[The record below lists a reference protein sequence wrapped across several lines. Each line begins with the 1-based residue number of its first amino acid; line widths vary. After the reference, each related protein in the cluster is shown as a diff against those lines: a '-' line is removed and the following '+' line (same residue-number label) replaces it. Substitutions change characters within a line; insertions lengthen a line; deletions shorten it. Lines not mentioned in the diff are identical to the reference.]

1 MFWAHLENRSHVNK
15 ALTVLYSQMEEATER
30 QHMSKYKPG
39 KALPSRKG
47 ENQVCF
53 SFPRKNN
60 PGNRGGLS
68 WLQKRIPFLINLWM
82 RKANNV
88 KCWKFAMNRWT
99 KNAHISFSSIIG
111 LPFFPLLF
119 TLNSLSLPLSLSF
132 SLSLPRPLPSSLSPS
147 LSSLL
152 FSKCHNMYNIVSFI
166 SSSSITGKLQLQ
178 LSCNCLCIKND

>member
-119 TLNSLSLPLSLSF
+119 TLNSLS
-132 SLSLPRPLPSSLSPS
+132 PS

-178 LSCNCLCIKND
+178 LSFNCLCIKND